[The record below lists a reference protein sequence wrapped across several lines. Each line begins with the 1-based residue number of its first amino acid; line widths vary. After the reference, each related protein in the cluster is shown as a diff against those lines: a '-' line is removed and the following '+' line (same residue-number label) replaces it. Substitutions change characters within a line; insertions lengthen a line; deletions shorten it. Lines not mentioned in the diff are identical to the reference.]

1 MASNGVFITLEGGEG
16 AGKSTQMSR
25 LKDALSKEG
34 HSVYITREPG
44 GSPGAEAIREL
55 LVQGDI
61 GRWDGVTESLLLAA
75 ARRDHVNKAI
85 RPALERGQ
93 IVICDRFADST
104 LAYQGYG
111 FGVDFAVLSQLY
123 QIAVGDLMPDLT
135 IMLDV
140 PFKVG
145 MARAIARKPSR
156 EDRYERMDKAF
167 HERLQAGYRAIA
179 HNNPERCRLVDAGQ
193 DADAV
198 YEDIERIVLEHLS
211 QSV

>member
-1 MASNGVFITLEGGEG
+1 MASDGVFITLEGGEG

-25 LKDALSKEG
+25 LKDTLTKQG
-34 HSVYITREPG
+34 HSVFITREPG

-61 GRWDGVTESLLLAA
+61 GRWDGITESLLLAA

-93 IVICDRFADST
+93 VVICDRFADST

-111 FGVDFAVLSQLY
+111 FGVDFAILSQLY
-123 QIAVGDLMPDLT
+123 KIAVGSLMPDLT
-135 IMLDV
+135 IMMDV

-145 MARAIARKPSR
+145 LARAVARKPSR

-179 HNNPERCRLVDAGQ
+179 HNNPERCHLVDAGQ
-193 DADAV
+193 DEDSV
-198 YEDIERIVLEHLS
+198 YQDIETLVINHLS
-211 QSV
+211 ARD